1 MVHFFRFRPL
11 AWAAAA
17 LIASPFTAW
26 SQQPTLRPHTP
37 AAAKPRPAI
46 SSPQASEMLNAELFY
61 EALVGE
67 MTTSAGDPAT
77 GYALM
82 LEAARRSNDPDLYRR
97 ATEIALQARSGDSAL
112 DAVQAWKAAQPQSR
126 DASRYQLQILVA
138 LNRTGETAEPLRQ
151 VLAST
156 PDPLKAAVL
165 QSIPALYARVSDKA
179 LAASVVEKA
188 LAGTLNDPALGSSAW
203 ASVGRLR
210 LAAGDK
216 QGALAAARRA
226 QAFPPVSDNA
236 ALLAMGLSEAGV
248 QDAEPLIT
256 QYFDNPEASPELRMA
271 YARSLISQQHYPEAT
286 RQLDLLTRAKP
297 DLPDPWLVLA
307 MLQLQ
312 NNQVDEASASA
323 DQFSAAVN
331 QLPEGD
337 ARQDGLNRGYLLRA
351 QIAEKRKQYDEAENW
366 LARVDGPALFDAQV
380 RRASLAAHQG
390 KLAYARALIHS
401 LPAKTPEEERQKT
414 AAEVQL
420 LRENRQYQDA
430 YDLQAQL
437 AAQSPDDDDL
447 LYDQAMLAEKAG
459 KPELMEQLLRKLIAR
474 QPGYAQALNA
484 LGYSLADRG
493 VRLPEAKRLIEK
505 ALDQLPGDP
514 FITDSLGWVEFR
526 MGRREKALELLQQA
540 FEKKQDP
547 EIAAHLGEVFW
558 SLNQRDA
565 ALAAWRKGLQ
575 MSPDNEVLQ
584 ETIKRLGAQ
593 P

>member
-1 MVHFFRFRPL
+1 MPHFSRFRPL

-26 SQQPTLRPHTP
+26 SQQPGLRAHPP
-37 AAAKPRPAI
+37 AAAKPKPAI
-46 SSPQASEMLNAELFY
+46 ASPQASEMLNAELFY

-112 DAVQAWKAAQPQSR
+112 AAVQAWKAAQPQSR

-151 VLAST
+151 VLANT
-156 PDPLKAAVL
+156 PDPLKAAAL

-179 LAASVVEKA
+179 QAASVVEKA

-216 QGALAAARRA
+216 QGALAAAQRA
-226 QAFPPVSDNA
+226 QAFSPVSDNA

-248 QDAEPLIT
+248 QDAEPIIA
-256 QYFDNPEASPELRMA
+256 QYFDNPQASPELRMV
-271 YARSLISQQHYPEAT
+271 YARSLINQQHYPEAT
-286 RQLDLLTRAKP
+286 KQLGLLTREKP
-297 DLPDPWLVLA
+297 DLPEPWLVLA

-312 NNQVDEASASA
+312 NNQVDEASTSA

-380 RRASLAAHQG
+380 RRASLAARQG
-390 KLAYARALIHS
+390 KLAYGRALIHS

-420 LRENRQYQDA
+420 LRDNRQYQDA
-430 YDLQAQL
+430 YDLQARL

-474 QPGYAQALNA
+474 QPGYAQAFNA

-493 VRLPEAKRLIEK
+493 VRLPEAKSLIEK
-505 ALDQLPGDP
+505 ALAQSPGDP

-526 MGRREKALELLQQA
+526 MGRREKALDLIQQA
-540 FEKKQDP
+540 FQKKQDP
-547 EIAAHLGEVFW
+547 EIAAHLGEVLW

-565 ALAAWRKGLQ
+565 ALAAWRRGLQ